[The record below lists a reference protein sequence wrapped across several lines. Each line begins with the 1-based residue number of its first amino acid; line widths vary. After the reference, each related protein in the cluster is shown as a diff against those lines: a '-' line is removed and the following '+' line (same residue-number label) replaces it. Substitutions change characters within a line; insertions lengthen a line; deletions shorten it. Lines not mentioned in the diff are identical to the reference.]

1 MRTVIAVIAVLVF
14 TAPAS
19 ALCLT
24 GLESEADGYPSGEE
38 DLILCQQDEL
48 SVIVDKKA
56 AEERLRLL
64 RTQLLSI
71 DLERNR
77 IQLAPITPLPPAS
90 LLDSPGF

>member
-1 MRTVIAVIAVLVF
+1 MRTLIVAIVLVLL

-24 GLESEADGYPSGEE
+24 GLESDENGYPSGQE
-38 DLILCQQDEL
+38 DLILCQQNEL

-56 AEERLRLL
+56 AEERLRLM
-64 RTQLLSI
+64 RSQLMTL

-77 IQLAPITPLPPAS
+77 IQLAPSTPLPPAS

>member
-1 MRTVIAVIAVLVF
+1 
-14 TAPAS
+14 
-19 ALCLT
+19 
-24 GLESEADGYPSGEE
+24 
-38 DLILCQQDEL
+38 
-48 SVIVDKKA
+48 VIVDKKA